1 VTLMTGDR
9 REHVEAPSRRRGRPP
24 SADAERKILEATRE
38 LLAESG
44 VHGLTI
50 EGVAERT
57 GCAKTTI
64 YRRYR
69 SKEDLALAVIVD
81 MVEQMALTPDLS
93 DTRAELVAFVSRSA
107 KILGTTLMGRVMQGI
122 VSELGADPAL
132 ADAFRQ
138 RVVARRVAE
147 VQGIIERG
155 IERGELYPNTDYR
168 LINELLFG
176 PIYYRLL
183 FSGAPLDGKLAERLV
198 DAVLPAVTTKQKRS
212 RSTSAGSRRRPA
224 R

>member
-1 VTLMTGDR
+1 MTGDR
-9 REHVEAPSRRRGRPP
+9 TEHIEPPSRRPGRPP
-24 SADAERKILEATRE
+24 SVDAERKILEATRE
-38 LLAESG
+38 LLAERG

-50 EGVAERT
+50 ERVAART

-81 MVEQMALTPDLS
+81 MIEQMALIPDLD

-107 KILGTTLMGRVMQGI
+107 KILGSTLMGRVMQGI

-132 ADAFRQ
+132 ADAFRE
-138 RVVARRVAE
+138 RVVGRRIAE
-147 VQGIIERG
+147 VQRIIERG
-155 IERGELYPNTDYR
+155 IERGELRPNSDYH

-183 FSGAPLDGKLAERLV
+183 FSGAPLDGKLAERVV
-198 DAVLPAVTTKQKRS
+198 DAVMPSFATAPAKASRQSRVASPTVT
-212 RSTSAGSRRRPA
+212 
-224 R
+224 

>member
-1 VTLMTGDR
+1 MPSDP
-9 REHVEAPSRRRGRPP
+9 REQAEAPSRRRGRPP
-24 SADAERKILEATRE
+24 SADAEGKILEATRE

-50 EGVAERT
+50 EAVAERT

-69 SKEDLALAVIVD
+69 SKEDLALAVIVG
-81 MVEQMALTPDLS
+81 MIEQMALIRDLG
-93 DTRAELVAFVSRSA
+93 DTRAELVAFVCRSA
-107 KILGTTLMGRVMQGI
+107 KILGTTMMGKVMQGI

-132 ADAFRQ
+132 ADAFRE
-138 RVVARRVAE
+138 RVVGRRVAE
-147 VQGIIERG
+147 IQRIIQRG
-155 IERGELYPNTDYR
+155 IERGDLRPDTDYR

-183 FSGAPLDGKLAERLV
+183 FSGAPLDGKLAERVV
-198 DAVLPAVTTKQKRS
+198 DAVLPTFTSEPKRS
-212 RSTSAGSRRRPA
+212 RSTSAGSRRGRVRPT